1 MELSALSKLNITAPA
16 QYKTTKPLINLN
28 ESHRVLLGCNV
39 QRQSLNAYQSIF
51 IMTGGTVTSNIIWVV
66 ILVCCSN
73 KRINFAHNSDHGIR
87 HVK

>member
-51 IMTGGTVTSNIIWVV
+51 IMIGG
-66 ILVCCSN
+66 
-73 KRINFAHNSDHGIR
+73 DR
-87 HVK
+87 HIKYNLGSYPRLLL